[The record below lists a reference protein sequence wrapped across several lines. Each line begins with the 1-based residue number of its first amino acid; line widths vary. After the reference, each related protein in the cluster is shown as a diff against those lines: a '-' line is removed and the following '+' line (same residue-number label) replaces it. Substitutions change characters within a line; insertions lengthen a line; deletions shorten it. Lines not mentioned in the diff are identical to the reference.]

1 MNERLAEFLM
11 WLVRD
16 PERLEA
22 FNDDDAARSTMVQ
35 QADLSDAEREAL
47 LSGDSTAILALLQA
61 GTDEGLTWVAIPGIK
76 VPNDGIPRIKFTV
89 GFAVFGIKGSRPI
102 TQAAS
107 ARTSK
112 TAKTATRPKGSVRA
126 GTKRRSASSKSKS
139 ARSAKSRSA
148 AKRRR

>member
-22 FNDDDAARSTMVQ
+22 FNDDDAARSTMVR

-76 VPNDGIPRIKFTV
+76 DGIPRIKFTV
-89 GFAVFGIKGSRPI
+89 GFAVFGIKGSPPI

-112 TAKTATRPKGSVRA
+112 TAKTATRAKGSVRA